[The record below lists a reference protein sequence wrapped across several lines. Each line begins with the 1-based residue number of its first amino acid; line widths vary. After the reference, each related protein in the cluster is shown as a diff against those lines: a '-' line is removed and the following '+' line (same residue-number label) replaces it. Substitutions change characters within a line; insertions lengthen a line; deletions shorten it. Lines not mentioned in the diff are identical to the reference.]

1 MVVLRL
7 RPEPVTRPWG
17 GTRLARRFGLEG
29 DADGAGAPIGEWWL
43 VSVHAHA
50 PSALADDAR
59 DLPTWLAQ
67 EGAAH
72 GLPAPDAFPV
82 LVKFLDCDL
91 RLSLQVHPDDDV
103 ARAHGLVRGKTEAWH
118 VLDAEPDALVYLGLA
133 EGATTGQLLDRLEA
147 GAPEPEIVAL
157 LRRLTVRAGD
167 TLLVPAGTVHA
178 IGGGVTL
185 FEVQQSADVTYRLSD
200 WGRGR
205 ATHLAQGRA
214 AALDHPP
221 ARILRPPVSDDR
233 ATPLIDEAAFGLL
246 RLRVVGTASFAP
258 ARGFATLTAIEGAGT
273 ARGASGDVPVR
284 AGETLLVTEPVTLRG
299 APLDLLVVEPP
310 R

>member
-29 DADGAGAPIGEWWL
+29 ATRSAGAPIGEWWL
-43 VSVHAHA
+43 VSVHPHA
-50 PSALADDAR
+50 RSAVAGDAR
-59 DLPTWLAQ
+59 DLPTWLAE

-72 GLPAPDAFPV
+72 GLPAAEAFPV

-91 RLSLQVHPDDDV
+91 RLSLQVHPDDEV
-103 ARAHGLVRGKTEAWH
+103 ARAHGLACGKSEAWY
-118 VLDAEPDALVYLGLA
+118 VLDAEPDALVYLGMA
-133 EGATTGQLLDRLEA
+133 PGSTTGQLLDRLEA
-147 GAPEPEIVAL
+147 GAPEAEIVGL
-157 LRRLTVRAGD
+157 LQRLAVRPGD

-221 ARILRPPVSDDR
+221 ARIVRPPLADDR
-233 ATPLIDEAAFGLL
+233 AVRLLDEAAFGLL
-246 RLRVVGTASFAP
+246 RLRVTATASFAP
-258 ARGFATLTAIEGAGT
+258 TRGFATLTAIDGAGT
-273 ARGASGDVPVR
+273 ARGASGEVPVR

-299 APLDLLVVEPP
+299 SPLDLLVVEPP